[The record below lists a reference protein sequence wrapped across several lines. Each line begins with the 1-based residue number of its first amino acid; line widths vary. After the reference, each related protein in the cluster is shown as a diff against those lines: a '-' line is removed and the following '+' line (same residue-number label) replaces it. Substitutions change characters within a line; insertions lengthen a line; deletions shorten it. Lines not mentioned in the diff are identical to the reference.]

1 MAWVIQR
8 RGALKYAGRLPRPR
22 SFDRW
27 AEAEGRAVVAA
38 VASKRWFAL
47 FGKRRAAKREIWRE
61 LQQLAESESLAGE
74 IHAVVAEYGGRIG
87 DFALDRP
94 SLPRAVID
102 LHRVFV
108 IPRAL
113 YNGWALDLITSRL
126 QRRPEIAA
134 LKGGPALTSYFCFE
148 LLSAIDRALVASSP
162 SVRRPLQATPEW
174 SIVGLN
180 ARLVWSIPFRQ
191 GPDWRGHYF
200 IYETPR
206 DRLTRARRK
215 QLAACIES
223 LDAGISEFSRLTK
236 SAILAE
242 RHGIHL

>member
-1 MAWVIQR
+1 MGWVIRQ
-8 RGALKYAGRLPRPR
+8 RGALRYSGHLSRPR

-27 AEAEGRAVVAA
+27 AEAEGRAVVTA

-61 LQQLAESESLAGE
+61 LRRLAELGSLAEE
-74 IHAVVAEYGGRIG
+74 IHAAVAEYGGAIG
-87 DFALDRP
+87 SFALDRP

-102 LHRVFV
+102 LRRVVV

-113 YNGWALDLITSRL
+113 YNGWALDLMTSRL
-126 QRRPEIAA
+126 ERRPEMAA
-134 LKGGPALTSYFCFE
+134 LKGRSELARYFCFE
-148 LLSAIDRALVASSP
+148 MLSAIDSALMASSP
-162 SVRRPLQATPEW
+162 SVRHPLQASTEW

-180 ARLVWSIPFRQ
+180 ARLGWSIPFRQ

-200 IYETPR
+200 IYEMPR
-206 DRLTRARRK
+206 DGLTRARRR

-223 LDAGISEFSRLTK
+223 LEAGISELSRLKK

-242 RHGIHL
+242 RPLY